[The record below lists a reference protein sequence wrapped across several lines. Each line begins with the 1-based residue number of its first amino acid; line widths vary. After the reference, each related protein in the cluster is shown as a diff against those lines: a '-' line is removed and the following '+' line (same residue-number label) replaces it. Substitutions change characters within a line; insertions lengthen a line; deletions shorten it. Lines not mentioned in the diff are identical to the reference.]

1 MLTRRTF
8 LSAHAPVVLGARQ
21 HRHPNVIL
29 LLTDDQGYGDLGCH
43 GNPWVHTPNLDRLHS
58 QSVRF
63 TNAHVDPLC
72 APTRAGLL
80 TGQYA
85 FRNGVT
91 AATGG
96 WSLLRP
102 GVPTLADVFRQNGYR
117 TGIFGKWHLG
127 DNYPMRPPDR
137 GFDESIVCR
146 CGGVTQSA
154 DYWGNKYFDDYYYR
168 NNEPQRF
175 QGYCT
180 DVFFREATSFIDRS
194 RNQPFFL
201 YLPTNAPH
209 SPYLVDERYS
219 DPYKKRGVPSPTAE
233 FYGMIQNIDE
243 NAGRLLKFLDERGL
257 TENTIFIFMTDNGT
271 AAGVHLPG
279 QPADWKGFSAGMRS
293 AKGSSFEGG
302 HRTPLFFRWP
312 ASSWKTGRDV
322 SDLVCHLDMF
332 PTLVELCGLKA
343 PAAHK
348 PDGRSLSGLLRG
360 DRGVPDRTH
369 FIQQNQIV
377 IDGKYQMEDPQ
388 PWRNA
393 VALTG
398 RWRLVN
404 GDQLFDMNRDP
415 AQQDNVAAQ
424 YPGVAKDLRQQYDRW
439 WKEMSSGYRAWNRIE
454 IGNSAENP
462 CGLTCFDWHGDKVP
476 SSQEMVR
483 SGLVANGV
491 WALHAPRASRYEITL
506 RQRPAY
512 VKHTVEAQTARLK
525 VNGREWTSKAPT
537 PGAGLPFTVD
547 LPAGNLDLWT
557 ELAGAGEVRGA
568 YYVDVRRIG

>member
-8 LSAHAPVVLGARQ
+8 LSAQTPCLLGAGPGR
-21 HRHPNVIL
+21 RPNVIL

-43 GNPWVHTPNLDRLHS
+43 GNPWVRTPNLDRLHS

-72 APTRAGLL
+72 APTRAGIL

-85 FRNGVT
+85 FRNNVT

-102 GVPTLADVFRQNGYR
+102 GVPTLADVFRRNGYR

-127 DNYPMRPPDR
+127 DNYPMRPPER
-137 GFDESIVCR
+137 GFEESVVCR

-168 NNEPQRF
+168 NNEPQRYD
-175 QGYCT
+175 GYCT
-180 DVFFREATSFIDRS
+180 DVFFREAASFIERS
-194 RNQPFFL
+194 GDHPFFL

-209 SPYLVDERYS
+209 APYLVAERYS

-233 FYGMIQNIDE
+233 FYGMIENLDE
-243 NAGRLLKFLDERGL
+243 NTGRLLSFLDQRGL
-257 TENTIFIFMTDNGT
+257 AANTIFIYMTDNGS
-271 AAGVHLPG
+271 AAGGHLAG
-279 QPADWKGFSAGMRS
+279 QPAEWKGFSAGMRA
-293 AKGSSFEGG
+293 AKGSSYEGG

-312 ASSWKTGRDV
+312 AAGWKTGRDV
-322 SDLVCHLDMF
+322 SDMVCHLDMF
-332 PTLVELCGLKA
+332 PTLVDLCGLKA

-360 DRGVPDRTH
+360 GRGLPERTH
-369 FIQQNQIV
+369 FIQHNQIV
-377 IDGKYQMEDPQ
+377 SAGKYQMEDPQ

-393 VALTG
+393 VALSG

-404 GDQLFDMNRDP
+404 GDQLFDMSQDP
-415 AQQDNVAAQ
+415 GQQNNAAAR
-424 YPGVAKDLRQQYDRW
+424 YPEIVKSLRERYGRW
-439 WKEMSSGYRAWNRIE
+439 WKEMSGHRGWNRIE
-454 IGNSAENP
+454 IGNPAENL
-462 CGLTCFDWHGDKVP
+462 CGLTCFDWHGDRVP
-476 SSQEMVR
+476 SSQQMVR
-483 SGLVANGV
+483 DGLVANGV
-491 WALHAPRASRYEITL
+491 WALHARGGGRYEITL

-512 VKHTVEAQTARLK
+512 VKHVVEVQSAKLK
-525 VNGREWTSKAPT
+525 VNGREWAVNAPP
-537 PGAGLPFTVD
+537 PGPGVVFTVD
-547 LPAGNLDLWT
+547 LPAGDLDLWT
-557 ELAGAGEVRGA
+557 ELASGGEARGA
-568 YYVDVRRIG
+568 FYVDVRKLG